1 MKKLFTSIAVVAV
14 LLISSGVFAQ
24 AKKVESINSNDKSLL
39 WEIAGNGLSKSSY
52 LYGTIHMICGN
63 DYFLSDKAKK
73 AFTASDNLVLEVNLS
88 DPKELSAAQQLAYG
102 KESLSKTFSPEQLN
116 DLDALLQKRTGM
128 TVKQVDKFSLM
139 TVMSLISMKSFGCV
153 DIKSYEMEFIAM
165 AKHTNKSVTGFETLQ
180 AQMDFLSKGYSDAE
194 MITMLQESNDD
205 TTKKMVQNYIQ
216 ENLPELYKDITA
228 LKVMNGNAKKWLL
241 DVRNENWAVKMPDM
255 MKDKSTFF
263 AVGAGH
269 LLGEQGVINL
279 LRKKGYIVKPILN

>member
-1 MKKLFTSIAVVAV
+1 MKKLFKSIAVVAV

-24 AKKVESINSNDKSLL
+24 AKKATSVNSNHKSLL
-39 WEIAGNGLSKSSY
+39 WEISGNGLSKSSY
-52 LYGTIHMICGN
+52 LYGTIHMICRN
-63 DYFLSDKAKK
+63 DYFLSDKTKK

-102 KESLSKTFSPEQLN
+102 KDPLSKTLSPEQLN

-139 TVMSLISMKSFGCV
+139 TVMSLITMKSFGCV

-165 AKHTNKSVTGFETLQ
+165 AKDSNKCVTGFETLQ
-180 AQMDFLSKGYSDAE
+180 SQMNFLSKGYSDAE

-205 TTKKMVQNYIQ
+205 TIKKMVQNYIQ
-216 ENLPELYKDITA
+216 EDLQELYKDITA
-228 LKVMNGNAKKWLL
+228 PKVMNEKARKWLL
-241 DVRNENWAVKMPDM
+241 EVRNENWVVKMPGL